1 MEGKSEH
8 HAMSVSVHPCLL
20 TASLVLLLL
29 SEPFF
34 FFARTAKSHSYHN
47 HSHTRPEKLWQMTG
61 HYILCDMSYTLTFEF
76 LKKSVHYSAPQ
87 FQVYSRPGHICGSQ
101 IFITEDI

>member
-1 MEGKSEH
+1 
-8 HAMSVSVHPCLL
+8 
-20 TASLVLLLL
+20 
-29 SEPFF
+29 
-34 FFARTAKSHSYHN
+34 
-47 HSHTRPEKLWQMTG
+47 MTG

-101 IFITEDI
+101 KSITVLQCFTEKLISCRLENRLPA